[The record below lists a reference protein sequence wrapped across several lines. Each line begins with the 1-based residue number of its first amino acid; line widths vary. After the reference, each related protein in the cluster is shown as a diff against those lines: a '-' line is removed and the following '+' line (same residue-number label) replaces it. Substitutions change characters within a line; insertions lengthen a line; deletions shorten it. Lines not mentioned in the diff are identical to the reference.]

1 MAIRSRRGFLQS
13 AGVLAG
19 NNLMPQHP
27 VRLSS
32 RATTAL
38 AIRQNA
44 AISESLRAS
53 AATAGNGDEA
63 LYPNLIGTFTK
74 GFLHS
79 QLGEVA
85 VRDYQSLLTA
95 LSSEKHSDFE
105 KIPIGYGR
113 KLVNAQASFAY
124 DLDGGDS
131 HTFSIPAPP
140 SFNSAQTAAEMAELY
155 WQAALRDTP
164 FSQFPSSPLA
174 QSAATELTGLS
185 GYKGPAGIAGLFRG
199 TAPGCLVGPHV
210 SQYLLQRVYFG
221 STPREQTYRTGM
233 PGVDYLGDY
242 SEWLELQSGLPPYR
256 TEMFDSTYRYIRNG
270 RDLAQFVHYD
280 YTYQA
285 FLQAALII
293 LNQYPETVLNFNT
306 YQLNHT
312 NPYKS
317 SRIQTGFTTFGS
329 AHVLDWVARVANL
342 ALKPACYQKWAVHRR
357 VRPEAFGGSVYN
369 TMAGL
374 AKYPVHSD
382 LLNSKALAATIRNT
396 GVSLLPQAYV
406 EGCPL
411 HPSYPGGHAVI
422 AGACTTVLKALF
434 EETDLVSGAVTS
446 SDDGLSLIP
455 YADEALTIGGELNK
469 LAFNIPM
476 GRNWAG
482 IHYRSDNAAGLQ
494 LGEAVAI
501 TFLLDNVATLT
512 EPFAGFQ
519 FTAFDGTPVSIQSA
533 A

>member
-1 MAIRSRRGFLQS
+1 M
-13 AGVLAG
+13 
-19 NNLMPQHP
+19 
-27 VRLSS
+27 
-32 RATTAL
+32 
-38 AIRQNA
+38 
-44 AISESLRAS
+44 
-53 AATAGNGDEA
+53 
-63 LYPNLIGTFTK
+63 
-74 GFLHS
+74 
-79 QLGEVA
+79 
-85 VRDYQSLLTA
+85 
-95 LSSEKHSDFE
+95 
-105 KIPIGYGR
+105 
-113 KLVNAQASFAY
+113 
-124 DLDGGDS
+124 
-131 HTFSIPAPP
+131 
-140 SFNSAQTAAEMAELY
+140 
-155 WQAALRDTP
+155 
-164 FSQFPSSPLA
+164 
-174 QSAATELTGLS
+174 
-185 GYKGPAGIAGLFRG
+185 
-199 TAPGCLVGPHV
+199 
-210 SQYLLQRVYFG
+210 
-221 STPREQTYRTGM
+221 
-233 PGVDYLGDY
+233 
-242 SEWLELQSGLPPYR
+242 
-256 TEMFDSTYRYIRNG
+256 
-270 RDLAQFVHYD
+270 
-280 YTYQA
+280 
-285 FLQAALII
+285 
-293 LNQYPETVLNFNT
+293 
-306 YQLNHT
+306 
-312 NPYKS
+312 
-317 SRIQTGFTTFGS
+317 
-329 AHVLDWVARVANL
+329 ANL